1 MDCTLIGGGNTI
13 DYQEGFLRQDGIV
26 IGAVKNVLYT
36 QAVEYNIKLI
46 KSIYD
51 FISYLLFHPLFHS
64 RGKLV
69 AKPFTLSYR
78 FQEPWFEPCQS

>member
-46 KSIYD
+46 NSIYD
-51 FISYLLFHPLFHS
+51 QPRPINDDSMSIMNDLASVTKRMIH
-64 RGKLV
+64 
-69 AKPFTLSYR
+69 
-78 FQEPWFEPCQS
+78 WI